1 MTVHFFPPH
10 DPQPN
15 RAESRHDTG
24 EDSPAESGSVA
35 ELGLGLGR
43 RWPKEPLRSLLG
55 KALRRFRLDQ
65 RRTLADVAVAA
76 SISVPYLSEVERG
89 RKEVSSEILAAIC
102 DALGIELADLLTA
115 VVTDLTIGR
124 PAWHISP
131 PMPDLGHPSSP
142 SAISPPGPG
151 TIVSLRAA

>member
-10 DPQPN
+10 DPQPK
-15 RAESRHDTG
+15 RG
-24 EDSPAESGSVA
+24 EDPSAGNGSIV
-35 ELGLGLGR
+35 ELGR

-55 KALRRFRLDQ
+55 KALRRFRRDQ

-102 DALGIELADLLTA
+102 DALGIELAELLTA
-115 VVTDLTIGR
+115 VVTDLTPTR
-124 PAWHISP
+124 PAWHVSP
-131 PMPDLGHPSSP
+131 PAPNLTHPT
-142 SAISPPGPG
+142 PPGPG
-151 TIVSLRAA
+151 TVVSLFAA

>member
-15 RAESRHDTG
+15 RAESRHDAG
-24 EDSPAESGSVA
+24 EDSPAESGSLA
-35 ELGLGLGR
+35 ELGLGR

-124 PAWHISP
+124 RAWHISP

-142 SAISPPGPG
+142 
-151 TIVSLRAA
+151 